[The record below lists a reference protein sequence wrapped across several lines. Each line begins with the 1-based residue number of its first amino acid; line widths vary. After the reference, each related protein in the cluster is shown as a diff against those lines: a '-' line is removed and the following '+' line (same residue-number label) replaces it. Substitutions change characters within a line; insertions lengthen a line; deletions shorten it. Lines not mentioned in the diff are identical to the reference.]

1 MQPLPGD
8 DELRARWQ
16 KTLGAIDPAERA
28 SAIRRF
34 QDAEELKLLVE
45 WVAANEDAG
54 SESAGP
60 AGGKVDPLRRLQ
72 QRLTLLAECAVVAAA
87 AWTAPGA
94 APPVASGSKR
104 KRATRA
110 KKVADWVV
118 LALGKL
124 GGREL
129 TVHSDLDLVLVYE
142 GDPADSATFMAM
154 QEMATSFERMLEEP
168 TADGF
173 AYHVDTRLRPEGKK
187 GALSMP
193 RVAFERYLLERA
205 EIWERLAWTRYRTIA
220 GSKKLAARV
229 EKAVCAFVYGPWD
242 PRIPAVMGDIRRRME
257 RELTQPGGPHL
268 EMKIGRGGLAD
279 IDFLVEMIQ
288 MREGAERLELRV
300 PGTRAALD
308 RIGSTPWIEP
318 QELADLESAHR
329 FLRCLELY
337 ARLDV
342 DAGTSAVPAEAERLE
357 VLGRRLGLEA
367 PAGERLAETFAEITG
382 LVRSTYEAVL
392 ARLLVATSCA
402 QLKE

>member
-1 MQPLPGD
+1 
-8 DELRARWQ
+8 
-16 KTLGAIDPAERA
+16 
-28 SAIRRF
+28 
-34 QDAEELKLLVE
+34 
-45 WVAANEDAG
+45 
-54 SESAGP
+54 
-60 AGGKVDPLRRLQ
+60 
-72 QRLTLLAECAVVAAA
+72 
-87 AWTAPGA
+87 
-94 APPVASGSKR
+94 
-104 KRATRA
+104 
-110 KKVADWVV
+110 VV

-142 GDPADSATFMAM
+142 GDPTDSATFMAM

-229 EKAVCAFVYGPWD
+229 EKAVCAFVYGPWEK
-242 PRIPAVMGDIRRRME
+242 RIPEVMSDIRRRME
-257 RELTQPGGPHL
+257 RELAQPGGRHL

-279 IDFLVEMIQ
+279 IDFAVEMIQ
-288 MREGAERLELRV
+288 IREGEKRADLRV

-308 RIGSTPWIEP
+308 RLGSTNWIEP
-318 QELADLESAHR
+318 GELADLESGHR
-329 FLRCLELY
+329 FLRRLELA
-337 ARLDV
+337 ARLDL
-342 DAGTSAVPAEAERLE
+342 DAGASAVPADAELLE

-367 PAGERLAETFAEITG
+367 PAGDRLAETFAQTTG
-382 LVRSTYEAVL
+382 RVRAIYEAVL
-392 ARLLVATSCA
+392 TRL
-402 QLKE
+402 